1 MYGGYGNRRKNT
13 GGIMSYGKEVDAGW
27 QQATYILGAA
37 LSIFLLGYLYLYFII
52 NGLNQKI
59 DETTQQSNAR
69 QVEIQQIQGKLRSSE
84 YVADRRQQNYEK
96 QLEES
101 RDLRTQLRQK
111 TLDYMDLEKKHQSVA
126 SEVQTVT
133 ALLQEEQMKVK
144 GEIARSTNLDQQVRD
159 LNNVLLEARKQK
171 DEAQRQLD
179 LEISLGQQ
187 RERAARDT
195 ELRLRDDLLRCQANT
210 APAPGMQ
217 AAGGGVGST
226 LPPGTGTDPQQGVK
240 LQQTNQGQAPQEIKI
255 TGETQQ
261 TLEKISQEVQGESS
275 VEGRESIFVK
285 AGDKIEGNVEGGN
298 NVGEGQ
304 GEAASRSRKDLE

>member
-101 RDLRTQLRQK
+101 RDLRTQL
-111 TLDYMDLEKKHQSVA
+111 
-126 SEVQTVT
+126 
-133 ALLQEEQMKVK
+133 
-144 GEIARSTNLDQQVRD
+144 
-159 LNNVLLEARKQK
+159 
-171 DEAQRQLD
+171 
-179 LEISLGQQ
+179 
-187 RERAARDT
+187 
-195 ELRLRDDLLRCQANT
+195 
-210 APAPGMQ
+210 
-217 AAGGGVGST
+217 
-226 LPPGTGTDPQQGVK
+226 
-240 LQQTNQGQAPQEIKI
+240 
-255 TGETQQ
+255 
-261 TLEKISQEVQGESS
+261 
-275 VEGRESIFVK
+275 
-285 AGDKIEGNVEGGN
+285 
-298 NVGEGQ
+298 
-304 GEAASRSRKDLE
+304 